1 MMKRIVKDPEVRKRE
16 IIDTAERLFM
26 AKGFEQTAISEIVH
40 EINISQ
46 GTFYYYFDSKEDVLI
61 AVLEK
66 EVADMERDLIR
77 IADQNDLDEAVKLN
91 TMINRFISITASG
104 KKILSYIHQG
114 KNSTLQKKLMN
125 ARPFHKIAPIMG
137 EVISDGAEK
146 GRFNTARPIE
156 TSYLLIILL
165 ASVLHMIF
173 LPKTSGRMRDSEKEG
188 MIFRE
193 NMRLALEDLL
203 SRTLEASDYKF
214 SLQI

>member
-1 MMKRIVKDPEVRKRE
+1 
-16 IIDTAERLFM
+16 
-26 AKGFEQTAISEIVH
+26 
-40 EINISQ
+40 
-46 GTFYYYFDSKEDVLI
+46 
-61 AVLEK
+61 
-66 EVADMERDLIR
+66 MERDLIR